1 MGIGVS
7 SFAGFGGGGD
17 LRGGRLG
24 SGGSRARQLLENE
37 NSGTPRLH
45 LRITLPNSKP
55 KTSRSRSSPGNPQ
68 LPHSETPNTLKKST
82 KNPNP
87 QTPLHHNP
95 PPVPRIQLPQ
105 QNQNQTQTKSRGTF
119 KALPR
124 HSHPRTPS
132 TTLHH
137 ECNAILLCSSPTLEQ
152 GQCSS
157 SSSKEAVSNFGA
169 LERCECGW
177 PQQQE
182 SWSWSRFQGVYFLTY
197 THTYKNG
204 KDSIGVYH
212 SRAVV

>member
-1 MGIGVS
+1 MWALVS
-7 SFAGFGGGGD
+7 AVSQDSEEEETSEEVDSEAEVELASSWKMKTAAHPVFIFA
-17 LRGGRLG
+17 
-24 SGGSRARQLLENE
+24 SHSQTQN
-37 NSGTPRLH
+37 P
-45 LRITLPNSKP
+45 KP
-55 KTSRSRSSPGNPQ
+55 PTSRPRSSLGNPQ
-68 LPHSETPNTLKKST
+68 LPHSETPNTLKKSR
-82 KNPNP
+82 NPNP
-87 QTPLHHNP
+87 QTPSHHNP

-105 QNQNQTQTKSRGTF
+105 NQTKTKSRGTF

-157 SSSKEAVSNFGA
+157 SREAVSNFGA

-177 PQQQE
+177 PQQPE